1 MAEARIYFKQIE
13 IGPMQ
18 NFAYLIGDPQTREAL
33 VIDAAWDIPALVNV
47 AQEDGYTISKAL
59 VTHYHQDHLGGEFSG
74 HHIQGAAE
82 LLEQVKAK
90 VYIHK
95 AEAEFLNRIAGLSDS
110 DLVKVEGGDTT
121 AVGGIEVTFIHT
133 PGHTPG
139 SQCFLIGHNLVAGDT
154 LFINS
159 CGRIDL
165 PGSSPEDMYYS
176 LQTLSKLV
184 DETRLFP
191 GHNYSGQPSDTLG
204 NQKKHNMYLHLTTR
218 SLQEF
223 LSVMGY

>member
-1 MAEARIYFKQIE
+1 MAEASIYFKQIE

-18 NFAYLIGDPQTREAL
+18 NFAYVIGDPVSREAL
-33 VIDAAWDIPALVNV
+33 VIDAAWDIPGLLQLVE
-47 AQEDGYTISKAL
+47 QDGYTISKAL
-59 VTHYHQDHLGGEFSG
+59 VTHYHQDHLGGDFSG
-74 HHIQGAAE
+74 QHIQGAAE
-82 LLEQVKAK
+82 LLEKVKAK

-95 AEAEFLNRIAGLSDS
+95 AEAEFMHKIAGLSDS

-121 AVGGIEVTFIHT
+121 HVGSIEVKFIHT

-139 SQCFLIGHNLVAGDT
+139 SQCFLIGNSLVAGDT

-165 PGSSPEDMYYS
+165 PGSSPEDMYHS
-176 LQTLSKLV
+176 LQTLSQLV
-184 DETRLFP
+184 DDTVLFP

-204 NQKKHNMYLHLTTR
+204 NQKKHNMYLHLTTK

-223 LSVMGY
+223 MSAMGY

>member
-1 MAEARIYFKQIE
+1 MAETRIYFKQIE

-18 NFAYLIGDPQTREAL
+18 NFAYLIGDPETREAL

-47 AQEDGYTISKAL
+47 AQQDGYTISKAL

-121 AVGGIEVTFIHT
+121 AVGDIEVTF
-133 PGHTPG
+133 GHTPG

>member
-1 MAEARIYFKQIE
+1 MAEPSIYFKQIE

-18 NFAYLIGDPQTREAL
+18 NFAYVIGDPVTREAL

-47 AQEDGYTISKAL
+47 AQQDGYTISKAL

-74 HHIQGAAE
+74 QHIQGAAE
-82 LLEQVKAK
+82 LLEKVKAK

-95 AEAEFLNRIAGLSDS
+95 AEAEFLNKIAGLSDS

-121 AVGGIEVTFIHT
+121 QVGSIEVKFIHT

-139 SQCFLIGHNLVAGDT
+139 SQCFLIGNSLIAGDT

-165 PGSSPEDMYYS
+165 PGSNPEDMYHS
-176 LQTLSKLV
+176 LQTLSQLV
-184 DETRLFP
+184 DDTVLFP

-204 NQKKHNMYLHLTTR
+204 NQKKHNMYLHLTTK

-223 LSVMGY
+223 MSAMGY

>member
-1 MAEARIYFKQIE
+1 MAESGIYFKQIE

-18 NFAYLIGDPQTREAL
+18 NFAYIIGDPATREAL
-33 VIDAAWDIPALVNV
+33 VIDAAWDVPALVNI
-47 AQEDGYTISKAL
+47 AEQDGYTISKAL

-82 LLEQVKAK
+82 LLAQVKAK

-95 AEAEFLNRIAGLSDS
+95 AEAEFLGQIAGLSDS
-110 DLVKVEGGDTT
+110 DIVKVEGGDTT
-121 AVGGIEVTFIHT
+121 QVGTVEVKFIHT

-139 SQCFLIGHNLVAGDT
+139 SQCFLIGNSLVAGDT

-165 PGSSPEDMYYS
+165 PGSSPEDMYHS
-176 LQTLSKLV
+176 LRTLSKLV
-184 DETRLFP
+184 DKTVLFP
-191 GHNYSGQPSDTLG
+191 GHNYSGQPSDTLA

-223 LSVMGY
+223 MSVMGY

>member
-1 MAEARIYFKQIE
+1 MADARIYFKQIE

-18 NFAYLIGDPQTREAL
+18 NFAYLIGDPETREAL

-121 AVGGIEVTFIHT
+121 TVGNIEVTFIHT

-223 LSVMGY
+223 LSVMGH

>member
-1 MAEARIYFKQIE
+1 MAEPSIYFKQIE

-18 NFAYLIGDPQTREAL
+18 NFAYVIGDPATREAL
-33 VIDAAWDIPALVNV
+33 VIDAAWDIPALINV
-47 AQEDGYTISKAL
+47 AEQDGYTISKAL
-59 VTHYHQDHLGGEFSG
+59 VTHYHQDHLGGKFSG
-74 HHIQGAAE
+74 QHIQGAAE
-82 LLEQVKAK
+82 LLEKVKAK

-95 AEAEFLNRIAGLSDS
+95 AEAEFLNEIAGLSDS
-110 DLVKVEGGDTT
+110 DLVKVEGGETT
-121 AVGGIEVTFIHT
+121 RVGSIQVKFIHT

-139 SQCFLIGHNLVAGDT
+139 SQCFLIGNSLVAGDT

-165 PGSSPEDMYYS
+165 PGSNPEDMYNS

-184 DETRLFP
+184 DDTVLFP
-191 GHNYSGQPSDTLG
+191 GHNYSGQPSDTMG
-204 NQKKHNMYLHLTTR
+204 NQKKHNMYLHLTTK

-223 LSVMGY
+223 RSAMGY

>member
-1 MAEARIYFKQIE
+1 MAEPSIYFKQIE

-18 NFAYLIGDPQTREAL
+18 NFAYVIGDPATREAL
-33 VIDAAWDIPALVNV
+33 VIDAAWDIPTLVNV
-47 AQEDGYTISKAL
+47 AQQDGYTISKAL

-74 HHIQGAAE
+74 QHIQGAAE

-95 AEAEFLNRIAGLSDS
+95 AEAEFLNKIAGLSDS

-121 AVGGIEVTFIHT
+121 QVGSLEVKFIHT

-139 SQCFLIGHNLVAGDT
+139 SQCFLIGNSLVAGDT

-165 PGSSPEDMYYS
+165 PGSNPEDMYHS
-176 LQTLSKLV
+176 LQTLSQLV
-184 DETRLFP
+184 DDTVLFP

-204 NQKKHNMYLHLTTR
+204 NQKKHNMYLHLTTK

-223 LSVMGY
+223 MSAMGY

>member
-1 MAEARIYFKQIE
+1 MAEPSIYFKQIE

-18 NFAYLIGDPQTREAL
+18 NFAYVIGDPVTREAL

-47 AQEDGYTISKAL
+47 AQQDGYTISKAL

-74 HHIQGAAE
+74 QHIQGAAE
-82 LLEQVKAK
+82 LLEKVKAK

-95 AEAEFLNRIAGLSDS
+95 AEAEFLNKIAGLSDS

-121 AVGGIEVTFIHT
+121 QVGSIEVKFIHT

-139 SQCFLIGHNLVAGDT
+139 SQCFLIGNSLVAGDT

-165 PGSSPEDMYYS
+165 PGSNPEDMYHS
-176 LQTLSKLV
+176 LQTLSQLV
-184 DETRLFP
+184 DDTVLFP

-204 NQKKHNMYLHLTTR
+204 NQKKHNMYLHLTTK

-223 LSVMGY
+223 MSAMGY

>member
-1 MAEARIYFKQIE
+1 MAEPSIYFKQIE

-18 NFAYLIGDPQTREAL
+18 NFAYVIGDPATREAL
-33 VIDAAWDIPALVNV
+33 VIDAAWDIPALINV
-47 AQEDGYTISKAL
+47 AEQDGYTISKAL

-74 HHIQGAAE
+74 QHIQGAAE
-82 LLEQVKAK
+82 LLEKVKAK

-95 AEAEFLNRIAGLSDS
+95 AEAEFLNKIVGLSDS
-110 DLVKVEGGDTT
+110 DLVKVEGGETT
-121 AVGGIEVTFIHT
+121 RVGSIQVKFIHT

-139 SQCFLIGHNLVAGDT
+139 SQCFLIGNSLVAGDT

-165 PGSSPEDMYYS
+165 PGSNPEDMYNS

-184 DETRLFP
+184 DDTVLFP
-191 GHNYSGQPSDTLG
+191 GHNYSGQPSDTMG
-204 NQKKHNMYLHLTTR
+204 NQKKHNMYLHLTTK

-223 LSVMGY
+223 LSAMGY

>member
-1 MAEARIYFKQIE
+1 MAESGIYFKQIE

-18 NFAYLIGDPQTREAL
+18 NFAYIIGDPATREAL
-33 VIDAAWDIPALVNV
+33 VIDAAWDVPALVNI
-47 AQEDGYTISKAL
+47 AEQDGYTISKAL

-82 LLEQVKAK
+82 LLAQVKAK

-95 AEAEFLNRIAGLSDS
+95 AEAEFLGQIAGLSDS
-110 DLVKVEGGDTT
+110 DIVKVEGGDTT
-121 AVGGIEVTFIHT
+121 QVGTVEVKFIHT

-139 SQCFLIGHNLVAGDT
+139 SQCFLIGNSLVAGDT

-165 PGSSPEDMYYS
+165 PGSSPEDMYHS
-176 LQTLSKLV
+176 LRTLSKLV
-184 DETRLFP
+184 NETVLFP
-191 GHNYSGQPSDTLG
+191 GHNYSGQPSDTLA

-223 LSVMGY
+223 MSVMGY

>member
-1 MAEARIYFKQIE
+1 MAEPSIYFKQIE

-18 NFAYLIGDPQTREAL
+18 NFAYVIGDPATREAL

-47 AQEDGYTISKAL
+47 AEQDGYTISKAL

-74 HHIQGAAE
+74 QHIQGAAE
-82 LLEQVKAK
+82 LLEKVKAK

-95 AEAEFLNRIAGLSDS
+95 AEAEFMHKIAGLSDS

-121 AVGGIEVTFIHT
+121 QVGSIEVKFIHT

-139 SQCFLIGHNLVAGDT
+139 SQCFLIGNSLVAGDT

-165 PGSSPEDMYYS
+165 PGSNPEDMYNS
-176 LQTLSKLV
+176 LQTLSKLI
-184 DETRLFP
+184 DETVLFP
-191 GHNYSGQPSDTLG
+191 GHNYGGQSSDTLG
-204 NQKKHNMYLHLTTR
+204 SQKKHNMYLHLTTK

-223 LSVMGY
+223 LSAMGY

>member
-1 MAEARIYFKQIE
+1 MAEPRIYFKQIE

-18 NFAYLIGDPQTREAL
+18 NFAYVIGDPATREAL
-33 VIDAAWDIPALVNV
+33 VIDAAWDIPALINV
-47 AQEDGYTISKAL
+47 AQQDGYTISKAL
-59 VTHYHQDHLGGEFSG
+59 VTHYHQDHLGGKFSG
-74 HHIQGAAE
+74 QHIQGAAE
-82 LLEQVKAK
+82 LLEKVKAK

-95 AEAEFLNRIAGLSDS
+95 AEAEFLNEIAGLSDS
-110 DLVKVEGGDTT
+110 DLVKVEGGETT
-121 AVGGIEVTFIHT
+121 RVGSIQVKFIHT

-139 SQCFLIGHNLVAGDT
+139 SQCFLIGNNLVAGDT

-165 PGSSPEDMYYS
+165 PGSNPKDMYNS

-184 DETRLFP
+184 DETVLFP
-191 GHNYSGQPSDTLG
+191 GHNYSGQSSDTLG
-204 NQKKHNMYLHLTTR
+204 SQKKHNMYLHLTTK

-223 LSVMGY
+223 LSAMGY

>member
-1 MAEARIYFKQIE
+1 MAEPRIYFKQIE
-13 IGPMQ
+13 IGPVQ
-18 NFAYLIGDPQTREAL
+18 NFAYVIGDPATREAL
-33 VIDAAWDIPALVNV
+33 VIDAAWDIPALINV
-47 AQEDGYTISKAL
+47 AQQDGYTISKAL
-59 VTHYHQDHLGGEFSG
+59 VTHYHQDHLGGKFSG
-74 HHIQGAAE
+74 QHIQGAAE
-82 LLEQVKAK
+82 LLEKVKAK

-95 AEAEFLNRIAGLSDS
+95 AEAEFLNEIAGLSDS
-110 DLVKVEGGDTT
+110 DLVKVEGGETT
-121 AVGGIEVTFIHT
+121 RVGSIQVKFIHT

-139 SQCFLIGHNLVAGDT
+139 SQCFLIGNSLVAGDT

-165 PGSSPEDMYYS
+165 PGSNPEDMYNS

-184 DETRLFP
+184 DETVLFP

-204 NQKKHNMYLHLTTR
+204 SQKKHNMYLHLTTK

-223 LSVMGY
+223 LSAMGY